1 MSRGPR
7 RIGQKRG
14 DNARLS
20 LCMIV
25 KNEAETLEK
34 CLRTARP
41 HVDEIVI
48 VDTGSTDGS
57 LEIARRY
64 ADVVDEITWPD
75 SFSIARN
82 HSFDLADGDFIL
94 VLDGDEYIE
103 SESEWQRL
111 RKCLR
116 DTDVVALQFS
126 IKNLMPDDQIM
137 AADRMWQTRVIKN
150 HPRIRY
156 TGRVHNQID
165 DAVKEYQV
173 ATGTR
178 AIRVNCEVV
187 HTGYAL
193 DPAQM
198 KSKYAPR
205 LDLLLYEYEN
215 PRSNVLRAY
224 YGYQLGVV
232 YYVMQMYE
240 EAADVFNA
248 IDYSMLTP
256 QNAFYTHLLAAQ
268 AALKLKNGPMAL
280 IHCNGMLSLD
290 QSEPVAF
297 YTTGLALLMT
307 RQAGDGMLMLLEAYN
322 INEEKIGTI
331 RFILNPAQML
341 FTLARICGQIGLK
354 DHQRIFSALYEKG
367 TFDTQVVKSL
377 IGSLKTNIVLAE
389 FEVAHA

>member
-1 MSRGPR
+1 
-7 RIGQKRG
+7 
-14 DNARLS
+14 
-20 LCMIV
+20 MIV

-48 VDTGSTDGS
+48 VDTGSTDGT
-57 LEIARRY
+57 LEIAHRY
-64 ADVVDEITWPD
+64 ADVVDEIAWPD

-103 SESEWQRL
+103 SESEWQRIRKNL
-111 RKCLR
+111 RE
-116 DTDVVALQFS
+116 TDVVALQLS
-126 IKNLMPDDQIM
+126 VKNLMPADQIM

-165 DAVKEYQV
+165 AAIGEYQT
-173 ATGTR
+173 ATGM
-178 AIRVNCEVV
+178 RVVRVSSEVV

-193 DPAQM
+193 NPEQM

-205 LDLLLYEYEN
+205 LDLLRYEYEN
-215 PRSNVLRAY
+215 PRSVVLEAY
-224 YGYQLGVV
+224 YGYQLGVA
-232 YYVMQMYE
+232 YYVMQMFE
-240 EAADVFNA
+240 EAAVVFNS

-268 AALKLKNGPMAL
+268 SALKLKNGPMAL
-280 IHCNGMLSLD
+280 VHCNSMLSLD
-290 QSEPVAF
+290 QSEPIAF

-322 INEEKIGTI
+322 VNDEANGTI
-331 RFILNPAQML
+331 RFLLNPAQVL
-341 FTLARICGQIGLK
+341 TTLARICGQIGLK
-354 DHQRIFSALYEKG
+354 DHQRIFSALHEKG
-367 TFDTQVVKSL
+367 TYDSQLVKSL